1 MLYRMIRND
10 LRRSRLSSLATLLFV
25 AASATL
31 VSLAGALAV
40 ELSGAVASLMEKAAT
55 PHLLQMHSGPVD
67 LPRLEAF
74 AAARPEVERFQVLEF
89 LNVDGSR
96 FELGGRSLAGSVQDN
111 GLAVQG
117 GDFDF
122 LLDLEGEPIRAKPG
136 ELYVPLCYLK
146 DGSAKAGEGARVLG
160 REFRIAGFV
169 RDSQMNSALS
179 SSKRFLVH
187 ESDFA
192 ALRDSGKLESLI
204 EFRLR
209 DPADLGG
216 LEAAYVAA
224 GLEANGPRVGH
235 PLFKAINAISD
246 GLMVAVLLLVGGLVT
261 VVALLCIRFALLA
274 KIEEDYREIGA
285 MKAIGLRVSD
295 IRRAYLAKY
304 AVLSGAG
311 AALGYALSF
320 AFRGPLLA
328 NLRLFMGSGGD
339 TRLAPL
345 VGLAGAALVLL
356 AVLAYVR
363 GLLGRFRRISA
374 AEALR
379 FGAARELPRAGG
391 LRLASGGPLGSLLGA
406 NAFLGVKDVL
416 SRKRLY
422 GTMLAVLVV
431 SAFIAIVP
439 RNLHA
444 TVASP
449 GFCAYLGIG
458 RCDLRAD
465 IQAVEGIPERA
476 AELAAA
482 MGADPEIER
491 LVVLTARAYKVRGA
505 DGAEEILKVELGDH
519 GVFPV
524 AYAKG
529 RAPKAEDEIALSAM
543 SAEGLGKGIGD
554 SLELSDGS
562 STRELAVTGVY
573 SDVTNGGKTAKAAF
587 DGGSAPVMWSVVG
600 ARLARP
606 ALAGAKAEAYAA
618 LFPFA
623 KVSSIEEYVAQ
634 TFGPTIRS
642 VGAASIVALAVA
654 VALAGLIAVLF
665 VRMLVARDRPAIA
678 AMRALGL
685 RGSDIAK
692 QYFARSALVAA
703 AGIILGAVL
712 ANTLG
717 EALAGALISSFG
729 AASFEFAADPVA
741 SYVLIPLA
749 VAGSALAGTA
759 AAASAGASGIG
770 RIKIA
775 ESIKE

>member
-25 AASATL
+25 AASAIL

-111 GLAVQG
+111 GLSVQG

-476 AELAAA
+476 AEL
-482 MGADPEIER
+482 
-491 LVVLTARAYKVRGA
+491 
-505 DGAEEILKVELGDH
+505 GDH

-606 ALAGAKAEAYAA
+606 ALAGAKAEAYAER
-618 LFPFA
+618 FPFA

>member
-25 AASATL
+25 AASAML

-111 GLAVQG
+111 GLSVQG

-345 VGLAGAALVLL
+345 VGLAGATLVLL
-356 AVLAYVR
+356 SVLAYVR

-465 IQAVEGIPERA
+465 IQAVDGIPERA
-476 AELAAA
+476 A
-482 MGADPEIER
+482 
-491 LVVLTARAYKVRGA
+491 
-505 DGAEEILKVELGDH
+505 ELGDH

-606 ALAGAKAEAYAA
+606 ALAGAKAEAYAER
-618 LFPFA
+618 FPFA

-741 SYVLIPLA
+741 SYVPDVLA
-749 VAGSALAGTA
+749 VAGSALRDHVTP
-759 AAASAGASGIG
+759 ASAGASGIG